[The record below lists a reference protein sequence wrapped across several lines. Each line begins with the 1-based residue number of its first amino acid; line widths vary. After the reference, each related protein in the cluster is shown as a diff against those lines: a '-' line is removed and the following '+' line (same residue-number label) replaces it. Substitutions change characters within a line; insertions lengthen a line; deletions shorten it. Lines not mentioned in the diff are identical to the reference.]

1 MRKIRKI
8 TLSILMV
15 LTINLFAIGIK
26 VMVDTEV
33 EKRYTK

>member
-1 MRKIRKI
+1 MRKIRKV
-8 TLSILMV
+8 TLSILTILM
-15 LTINLFAIGIK
+15 INLFAIGIK